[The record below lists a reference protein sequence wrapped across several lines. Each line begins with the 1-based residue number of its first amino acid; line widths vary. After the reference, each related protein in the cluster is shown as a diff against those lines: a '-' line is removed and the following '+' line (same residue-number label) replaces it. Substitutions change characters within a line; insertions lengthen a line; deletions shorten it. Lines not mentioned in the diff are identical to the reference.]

1 MVIDGNNTRFLRPS
15 GAWDTITYTHLTP
28 EGLLWAVLSGSLTS
42 GGGYV
47 VWYAT
52 LKRLTATRASIVQV
66 LVPILAA
73 LGGVL
78 FLPEIVTIQM
88 LVSCVLVL
96 GGIAMEVK

>member
-1 MVIDGNNTRFLRPS
+1 LGGSFQLDNLRVR
-15 GAWDTITYTHLTP
+15 LC
-28 EGLLWAVLSGSLTS
+28 
-42 GGGYV
+42 

-78 FLPEIVTIQM
+78 FLPEIVAIQM

-96 GGIAMEVK
+96 GGIAMEVE

>member
-1 MVIDGNNTRFLRPS
+1 LG
-15 GAWDTITYTHLTP
+15 
-28 EGLLWAVLSGSLTS
+28 GSFRLDNIR
-42 GGGYV
+42 V
-47 VWYAT
+47 RLCVWYAT

-88 LVSCVLVL
+88 LFSCVLVL

>member
-1 MVIDGNNTRFLRPS
+1 
-15 GAWDTITYTHLTP
+15 
-28 EGLLWAVLSGSLTS
+28 
-42 GGGYV
+42 
-47 VWYAT
+47 